1 MSSFHEEALWVAART
16 HGVSLF
22 GAGRFARDVAAALA
36 ARGVRV
42 HGFLVSGVPGQ
53 PTLDDLPVRQITA
66 ENLAESPVWV
76 GVFNREAHSDY
87 AALAALL
94 LGVQPEA
101 QLVWPQAY
109 YGALA
114 EALGFRFWLQPLA
127 AYQQPG
133 VQDAIAQARELLAD
147 APSRQAFDAVLAFR
161 TDPQRFMCPPQP
173 QDEVQYLPT
182 WLRQTLAER
191 GVESLR
197 LVDGGAYR
205 GETVRELGALIPI
218 AQAWTFEP
226 DAENYAHLVRNLAD
240 WPTPITH
247 IPAGL
252 SDTAGSASFTSG
264 MGEASSLGAAGT
276 HRVPVV
282 GTSQT
287 PEKSHA
293 GTSNHKVNQQLSG
306 TPGGKNE
313 VLRSIL
319 VSLDECVHRADI
331 NFIKFDLEG
340 HEMPA
345 LQGSRRT
352 LAQRQPVMS
361 IAGYH
366 RWDDLWRI
374 PLWLQALNP
383 AYRLRLVEHAY
394 NSFDAVIYAV

>member
-1 MSSFHEEALWVAART
+1 MSSLHEEALWAAART
-16 HGVSLF
+16 RGVSLF

-42 HGFLVSGVPGQ
+42 HGFLVSGAPGQ
-53 PTLDDLPVRQITA
+53 PTLDGLPVRQITA

-114 EALGFRFWLQPLA
+114 EALGFRFWLQPLTV
-127 AYQQPG
+127 YQQPG
-133 VQDAIAQARELLAD
+133 VQDAIDQARELLAD
-147 APSRQAFDAVLAFR
+147 APSRQAFDAMLAFR

-191 GVESLR
+191 GVKSLR

-205 GETVRELGALIPI
+205 GETVRELGALMPI

-240 WPTPITH
+240 WPAPITH

-252 SDTAGSASFTSG
+252 SNTAGFAAFTPG
-264 MGEASSLGAAGT
+264 LGEASALGGTGT

-282 GTSQT
+282 
-287 PEKSHA
+287 
-293 GTSNHKVNQQLSG
+293 
-306 TPGGKNE
+306 
-313 VLRSIL
+313 
-319 VSLDECVHRADI
+319 SLDETLHQVDV

-340 HEMPA
+340 HELPA
-345 LQGSRRT
+345 LHGSSKT
-352 LAQRQPVMS
+352 IQRQTPILA

-366 RWDDLWRI
+366 RWNDLWKI
-374 PLWLQALNP
+374 PLLLQKMQS
-383 AYRLRLVEHAY
+383 AYRLHLGLHAH
-394 NSFDAVIYAV
+394 NTFDAVFYAD

>member
-1 MSSFHEEALWVAART
+1 MSFFNEDALWAAART
-16 HGVSLF
+16 CGVSLF

-42 HGFLVSGVPGQ
+42 HGFLVSGMPGQ
-53 PTLDDLPVRQITA
+53 PTLDGLPVRQITA
-66 ENLAESPVWV
+66 ENLTESPVWV

-114 EALGFRFWLQPLA
+114 EALGFRFWLQPLV

-147 APSRQAFDAVLAFR
+147 APSRQAFDDVLAFR

-191 GVESLR
+191 GIDSLR

-205 GETVRELGALIPI
+205 GETVRELGALVPI
-218 AQAWTFEP
+218 SQAWTFEP

-240 WPTPITH
+240 WPAPITH
-247 IPAGL
+247 IPAGV
-252 SDTAGSASFTSG
+252 SNTVGFVSFSPGNGEGSFIGSTG
-264 MGEASSLGAAGT
+264 GNQI
-276 HRVPVV
+276 PVV
-282 GTSQT
+282 SVDGCL
-287 PEKSHA
+287 
-293 GTSNHKVNQQLSG
+293 HK
-306 TPGGKNE
+306 
-313 VLRSIL
+313 
-319 VSLDECVHRADI
+319 ADI
-331 NFIKFDLEG
+331 NFMKFDLEG
-340 HEMPA
+340 HELPA
-345 LQGSRRT
+345 LEGCRETILRQRPI
-352 LAQRQPVMS
+352 LA

-366 RWDDLWRI
+366 RWDDWWRI
-374 PLWLQALNP
+374 PLLLQSLKRE
-383 AYRLRLVEHAY
+383 YRMRLCLHAF
-394 NSFDAVIYAV
+394 NSLEAVFYAD